1 MSKDTSNAV
10 ATIDPGAI
18 MEAVIAKGDLKN
30 LSPQERAMYYK
41 QTCDSMGLNPL
52 TKPFQYITLNNQLQL
67 YATRTAAD
75 QLRKINGVT
84 LVSLD
89 RRYEP
94 ETEMYE
100 VSARMRDKDGREDE
114 DISAV
119 FVGNLKGDALGNA
132 RKKAV
137 TQAKRRCTLSLCGL
151 GWLDETEIDQ
161 IPEARRMPVSSYV
174 PDDEP
179 TVDIAEADYEEAEVI
194 NQKMTERQR
203 KFVFAIA
210 AERNISEPSVKQMVQ
225 AQFGKGITELDRRE
239 ASIFIDDLTAFEP
252 VTIRPDGE
260 VIDGAT
266 GEITPLEIAE
276 MQSEADAEARALD
289 GLSPVDELL
298 ARTYAATTLDQL
310 EAIRKEKND
319 NGINDE
325 ELADAWRTRFKEL
338 GGRAHPVK
346 VKQPAL
352 VGAAAGVA
360 GDDPLTR

>member
-30 LSPQERAMYYK
+30 LSPSERAIYYK

-52 TKPFQYITLNNQLQL
+52 TRPFQYITLNSQLQL

-84 LVSLD
+84 LVRLD
-89 RRYEP
+89 RRYDA

-119 FVGNLKGDALGNA
+119 HMGKLQGDARGNA
-132 RKKAV
+132 MKKAV

-161 IPEARRMPVSSYV
+161 IPDARRVPVSSYV

-179 TVDIAEADYEEAEVI
+179 TIDIAEAEYDEAVGV
-194 NQKMTERQR
+194 NGLTERQR
-203 KFVFAIA
+203 KFIYAAADERGVRGELEWMCDSLFAA
-210 AERNISEPSVKQMVQ
+210 RLK
-225 AQFGKGITELDRRE
+225 ELTRKE
-239 ASIFIDDLTAFEP
+239 ASKLIEHIQALPMPGEETA
-252 VTIRPDGE
+252 E
-260 VIDGAT
+260 VIDGET
-266 GEITPLEIAE
+266 GEITP
-276 MQSEADAEARALD
+276 D
-289 GLSPVDELL
+289 GDGMSPLDELL
-298 ARTYAATTLDQL
+298 ARTYAATTLEQL
-310 EAIRKEKND
+310 DAIRVEKND

-325 ELADAWRTRFKEL
+325 TLAEAWRTRFKEL
-338 GGRAHPVK
+338 GGKSVPVK

-352 VGAAAGVA
+352 VGAVA
-360 GDDPLTR
+360 GEPGNDRHSN

>member
-18 MEAVIAKGDLKN
+18 MESVIAKGDLKN

-161 IPEARRMPVSSYV
+161 IPDARRVPVSSYV

-179 TVDIAEADYEEAEVI
+179 TVDIAEAEYAD
-194 NQKMTERQR
+194 TE
-203 KFVFAIA
+203 
-210 AERNISEPSVKQMVQ
+210 
-225 AQFGKGITELDRRE
+225 
-239 ASIFIDDLTAFEP
+239 
-252 VTIRPDGE
+252 
-260 VIDGAT
+260 T
-266 GEITPLEIAE
+266 GEITDE
-276 MQSEADAEARALD
+276 DAGHMVDGKAIVLLAGA

-298 ARTYAATTLDQL
+298 ARTYAAKTLDAL
-310 EAIRKEKND
+310 EAIRQEKNE

-338 GGRAHPVK
+338 GGKAPRV

-352 VGAAAGVA
+352 VGATAGEP
-360 GDDPLTR
+360 GNDRHSN

>member
-18 MEAVIAKGDLKN
+18 MESVIAKGDLKN

-161 IPEARRMPVSSYV
+161 IPDARRVPVSSYV

-179 TVDIAEADYEEAEVI
+179 TIDIAEADYAE
-194 NQKMTERQR
+194 
-203 KFVFAIA
+203 
-210 AERNISEPSVKQMVQ
+210 
-225 AQFGKGITELDRRE
+225 GD
-239 ASIFIDDLTAFEP
+239 
-252 VTIRPDGE
+252 
-260 VIDGAT
+260 VIDAET
-266 GEITPLEIAE
+266 GEIIPD
-276 MQSEADAEARALD
+276 DA
-289 GLSPVDELL
+289 GLSPIDELL
-298 ARTYAATTLDQL
+298 ARIYAAKTLDDL

-325 ELADAWRTRFKEL
+325 ELGNAWRTRFKEL
-338 GGRAHPVK
+338 GGKAHAPK

-352 VGAAAGVA
+352 VGATAGEP
-360 GDDPLTR
+360 GNDRHSN